1 MDVSIC
7 QMFKNANGKSKTA
20 DNSLESR
27 QTGWN
32 EKSQINVLRF
42 GSDGMQ
48 KTLKYSGII
57 PITTSVPK
65 IMV

>member
-1 MDVSIC
+1 
-7 QMFKNANGKSKTA
+7 MFKNANGKSKTA